1 MSKIKI
7 KKKFNQKQTISQKQK
22 TINYKRNLKRRII
35 TIIPIGEI
43 DNLKLIIKVEVGVE
57 V

>member
-7 KKKFNQKQTISQKQK
+7 KKKFNHKQTISQKQN